1 MLFTVYIHFY
11 LSNINS
17 INCTGKY
24 FVIKN
29 RIVKL
34 QKTKIFK
41 VLCSLL
47 NLFKLIFRFKFFIN
61 LSDVRVMIDL

>member
-1 MLFTVYIHFY
+1 MM
-11 LSNINS
+11 
-17 INCTGKY
+17 
-24 FVIKN
+24 KN
-29 RIVKL
+29 QNVKL

-61 LSDVRVMIDL
+61 LSDVRVMINS